1 MNNKF
6 YWAIPRKA
14 AETRPEVLLFK
25 RQIMSNGVPEKDLR
39 IKIIDGQYR
48 LIRKVYH
55 GYAINSGYHN
65 LDQWIRRL
73 KNDTKKVKV
82 WLKAK
87 KRIKRCLK

>member
-14 AETRPEVLLFK
+14 VDTRPEVLLYK
-25 RQIMSNGVPEKDLR
+25 RQIMSNGVLEKDLR

-48 LIRKVYH
+48 LIRKVSHRYV
-55 GYAINSGYHN
+55 INSGYYN

-73 KNDTKKVKV
+73 KKDTGIVKE
-82 WLKAK
+82 WLKRKRRK
-87 KRIKRCLK
+87 KCRR